1 MGLPGPKTLNH
12 QRTPFPIIGSQLF
25 RHEHATS
32 CVTIPKLY
40 ECQGDIRVFV
50 QLNMTKPTQ
59 SCLYVP
65 APGNNLCRKLSPML
79 PSKPSLLP
87 VYKAR
92 PFSPKPI
99 PPRLLI
105 HHLLHILLPGVWA
118 KSRMRFLIPCSCMFC
133 SYNPTHLFAQ
143 LHLWAAHDTIFL
155 IYTSL
160 QLTLATSTCIQYC
173 SPQASLP
180 LYQRYLCLRAFALA
194 VLGLEC
200 SSYNSLNMTVYHL
213 RYLHK

>member
-118 KSRMRFLIPCSCMFC
+118 KSRMRFLIPCSCMFRI
-133 SYNPTHLFAQ
+133 Q
-143 LHLWAAHDTIFL
+143 L
-155 IYTSL
+155 TSL
-160 QLTLATSTCIQYC
+160 HSFISGLPMTPFSLSTLPYSWLWPHQLAFSIALLR
-173 SPQASLP
+173 PH
-180 LYQRYLCLRAFALA
+180 YLCIKDTSASGPLHWLSLA
-194 VLGLEC
+194 
-200 SSYNSLNMTVYHL
+200 
-213 RYLHK
+213 

>member
-25 RHEHATS
+25 KHEHATS

-59 SCLYVP
+59 SCLYAP

-155 IYTSL
+155 IYTSTVDFGHINLHSVLLSSGLTTFVSKIPLPQGLCTGCPRPRMFFL
-160 QLTLATSTCIQYC
+160 QF
-173 SPQASLP
+173 PEHD
-180 LYQRYLCLRAFALA
+180 CLSFEIFA
-194 VLGLEC
+194 
-200 SSYNSLNMTVYHL
+200 
-213 RYLHK
+213 

>member
-25 RHEHATS
+25 KHEHATS

-59 SCLYVP
+59 SCLYAP

-118 KSRMRFLIPCSCMFC
+118 KSRMRFLIPCSCMFRI
-133 SYNPTHLFAQ
+133 Q
-143 LHLWAAHDTIFL
+143 L
-155 IYTSL
+155 TSLHSFISGLPMTPFSLSTLL

>member
-59 SCLYVP
+59 SCLYAP

>member
-1 MGLPGPKTLNH
+1 
-12 QRTPFPIIGSQLF
+12 
-25 RHEHATS
+25 
-32 CVTIPKLY
+32 
-40 ECQGDIRVFV
+40 
-50 QLNMTKPTQ
+50 MTKPTQ
-59 SCLYVP
+59 SCLYAP

-118 KSRMRFLIPCSCMFC
+118 KSRMRFLIPCSCMFR

>member
-25 RHEHATS
+25 KHEHATS

-160 QLTLATSTCIQYC
+160 PLTLATSTCIQYC